1 MKLLFM
7 FYIFFV
13 LFINAAEIVEVEPT
27 VMIGSRLDKLYTWNF
42 RFGRYVPILNRNGQI
57 TKRYPG
63 GIYLQKFYGTSA
75 TPRYV
80 NVHKPKGANTKQP
93 RVIKNKRKKAV
104 TKKRSR
110 TRKSRGEIISSFDT

>member
-7 FYIFFV
+7 FCILFV
-13 LFINAAEIVEVEPT
+13 LLINAAEIVEVEPT

-42 RFGRYVPILNRNGQI
+42 RVGQYVPILNRNGQI

-63 GIYLQKFYGTSA
+63 GIYLQKFYGTST

-80 NVHKPKGANTKQP
+80 NMHKPKGANTKQS
-93 RVIKNKRKKAV
+93 RVTKSKRKKAV

-110 TRKSRGEIISSFDT
+110 TRKSRGEI